1 MKEPI
6 AFKEH
11 GIIYFPKKKI
21 PKKYYVM
28 KKMGVRRNTFAGNAV
43 SRMYDYYF
51 KDAIS
56 LKKEYKKYYR
66 KEFDSAI
73 KYIEE
78 HFNMEHDL
86 AVKLVNGNY
95 SIKYCTSQSVERN
108 IETLNYD
115 EKFKK
120 SFSDAIG
127 GIDDEDPDGI
137 YYE

>member
-1 MKEPI
+1 MNKSI
-6 AFKEH
+6 AFKEY

-21 PKKYYVM
+21 PRKHCVM
-28 KKMGVRRNTFAGNAV
+28 KKMGVRKNTFAGNAV

-51 KDAIS
+51 KDAIN

-73 KYIEE
+73 KFIEE
-78 HFNMEHDL
+78 HLNMEHAL
-86 AVKLVNGNY
+86 AVKLAYGNY

-115 EKFKK
+115 EKLKK

-127 GIDDEDPDGI
+127 GIADEDPDGI